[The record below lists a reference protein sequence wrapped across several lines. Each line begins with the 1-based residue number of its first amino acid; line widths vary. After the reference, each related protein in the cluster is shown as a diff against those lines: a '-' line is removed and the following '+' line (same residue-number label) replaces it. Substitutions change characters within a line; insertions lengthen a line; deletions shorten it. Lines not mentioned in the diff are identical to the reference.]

1 MSSPEAPGEGLS
13 IRGYARVR
21 GISHVAVLKAIKK
34 GRISQ
39 NADGTIDPVKAN
51 QEWDRNTFAGRTMG
65 TPNPPPEVP
74 RAGPP
79 SRLGETFTVMFQKSK
94 VKEQYYKG
102 QMAELEYNQR
112 SGKLIEAA
120 TAGEYA
126 SSLSN
131 ILRDQVSAWPDRL
144 TPMLAAATDE
154 TVIHRILAREGDA
167 LLRKVSK
174 AIADAGY

>member
-1 MSSPEAPGEGLS
+1 VSGLS
-13 IRGYARVR
+13 VRAYARVR
-21 GISHVAVLKAIKK
+21 GVSHVAVLKAIKNR
-34 GRISQ
+34 RISQ
-39 NADGTIDPVKAN
+39 NDDGTIDPDKAN
-51 QEWDRNTFAGRTMG
+51 REWDQNTFAGKTMS
-65 TPNPPPEVP
+65 PPRPAADPP
-74 RAGPP
+74 RGSPALPGGDP
-79 SRLGETFTVMFQKSK
+79 LALYQKAK
-94 VKEQYYKG
+94 AKKAVFEAQIT
-102 QMAELEYNQR
+102 ELEFNQR
-112 SGKLIEAA
+112 SGKLIEA
-120 TAGEYA
+120 TIAGEYA